1 MFPSWWFRLS
11 IETTMLGLEA
21 QSVMWTRMAQ
31 IALGQGSP
39 AENLR
44 MVTEKMA
51 AFGEAATILASG
63 GTAHRV
69 VRGYRR
75 KVRANIKRLGR

>member
-1 MFPSWWFRLS
+1 MFPSWFRLS
-11 IETTMLGLEA
+11 VETTMLALEA
-21 QSVMWTRMAQ
+21 QAVIWTRMTQ

-44 MVTEKMA
+44 MVTEKIA
-51 AFGEAATILASG
+51 AYGEAATIIATG

-69 VRGYRR
+69 VKGYRR
-75 KVRANIKRLGR
+75 KVRANIKRLRR

>member
-1 MFPSWWFRLS
+1 MILSWFRLS
-11 IETTMLGLEA
+11 METTMLGLEA
-21 QSVMWTRMAQ
+21 QTVIWTRMSQ

-44 MVTEKMA
+44 MVTEKVA
-51 AFGEAATILASG
+51 ALNEAAATLVAG
-63 GTAHRV
+63 GTAHKV

-75 KVRANIKRLGR
+75 KVRANIRRLQR

>member
-1 MFPSWWFRLS
+1 MFPSWIRLS
-11 IETTMLGLEA
+11 FETAMLGFEA
-21 QSVMWTRMAQ
+21 QRVVWTRMSQ
-31 IALGQGSP
+31 MSLGQGSP

-51 AFGEAATILASG
+51 AFGEAATTVATG
-63 GTAHRV
+63 GTAHKV

-75 KVRANIKRLGR
+75 RVRANIKRLGR

>member
-1 MFPSWWFRLS
+1 MFPSWFRLTV
-11 IETTMLGLEA
+11 ETTMLGLEA
-21 QSVMWTRMAQ
+21 QTVIWTRMTQ

-44 MVTEKMA
+44 MVTEKIA
-51 AFGEAATILASG
+51 AFGEAATIIATG

-69 VRGYRR
+69 VKGYRR
-75 KVRANIKRLGR
+75 KVRANIKRLRR

>member
-1 MFPSWWFRLS
+1 MFPSWIRLS
-11 IETTMLGLEA
+11 IETAMLGLEA
-21 QSVMWTRMAQ
+21 QSVVWTRMSQ
-31 IALGQGSP
+31 MALGQGSP

-51 AFGEAATILASG
+51 AFGEAATTVAMG
-63 GTAHRV
+63 GTAHKV

-75 KVRANIKRLGR
+75 RVRANIKRLG

>member
-1 MFPSWWFRLS
+1 
-11 IETTMLGLEA
+11 MLGFEA
-21 QSVMWTRMAQ
+21 QCVVWTRISQMAS
-31 IALGQGSP
+31 GQGSP

-51 AFGEAATILASG
+51 AFNEAAATVAMG
-63 GTAHRV
+63 GTAHKV

-75 KVRANIKRLGR
+75 RVRSNIKRLGR

>member
-1 MFPSWWFRLS
+1 
-11 IETTMLGLEA
+11 MLGLEA
-21 QSVMWTRMAQ
+21 QSVIWSRLSQ

-51 AFGEAATILASG
+51 AFGEAATTIATG
-63 GTAHRV
+63 GTAHKV
-69 VRGYRR
+69 VRGYRKR
-75 KVRANIKRLGR
+75 VRSNIKRLRR